1 MTVSDV
7 KVQVFTDFDGT
18 LSLDDTGLLLIHDH
32 CSMGPESRRVIEHKI
47 LNGEITYKD
56 GLQEMWNAVHISWD
70 EAWAEYLDHC
80 KIDPGFPDFNDY
92 CREHK
97 FPVTIISSGLKPLLD
112 KIMFNFL
119 GDKAKDIDIVSNNG
133 EVHDRNWKIIW
144 RDDSEYGNDKS
155 RTLGTAREAAS
166 PDTIFVFCG
175 DGVSDISA
183 ARHADVLFARKDRDL
198 EFYCIR
204 EKIPFVP
211 FDTFKEVQD
220 VVEKLV
226 NKKAVIEK
234 DPKTGFAKV
243 VDV

>member
-1 MTVSDV
+1 MTGSEV

-18 LSLDDTGLLLIHDH
+18 LSLDDTGLLLIDDRR
-32 CSMGPESRRVIEHKI
+32 SMGPERRRVIEHQI
-47 LNGEITYKD
+47 LNNEITYKD
-56 GLQEMWNAVHISWD
+56 GLQEMWNSVHISWD

-92 CREHK
+92 CREHN
-97 FPVTIISSGLKPLLD
+97 FPVTIISSGLKPLLE
-112 KIMFNFL
+112 KIMSNFL
-119 GDKAKDIDIVSNNG
+119 GEKAKEIDIVSNDG
-133 EVHDRNWKIIW
+133 KVDDRNWNIIW

-155 RTLGTAREAAS
+155 RTLQKAREAAS

-198 EFYCIR
+198 ETYCVR

-211 FDTFKEVQD
+211 FDTFKEVED
-220 VVEKLV
+220 VVKKLV
-226 NKKAVIEK
+226 DKKAVIEK
-234 DPKTGFAKV
+234 DAKTGFAKV
-243 VDV
+243 IDV